1 MTILSMLQLLALG
14 FMIAGLVAVI
24 LEIAVKDPSAFGE
37 IAADTARF
45 AVAVSESRDEA
56 LGNASAGTAHPRRAA
71 DAVPVA
77 THHRRAA

>member
-1 MTILSMLQLLALG
+1 MTILSVLQLLALG

-45 AVAVSESRDEA
+45 AVAASNSRDKA
-56 LGNASAGTAHPRRAA
+56 HRNAPARTVHPRRAA
-71 DAVPVA
+71 DEVSVA
-77 THHRRAA
+77 EHHRRAA